1 MSEASAATVGSAPT
15 YDVGKQPK
23 KPRRVEV
30 TKNAAWR
37 VGVKTAMAKIA
48 GEEQTRGEF
57 EAATSASGQ
66 GASQFTG
73 MVDRTERRAGNQ
85 GSRGVPEWLRL
96 LKDLPGQTPNTL
108 SGTGRTGA

>member
-1 MSEASAATVGSAPT
+1 MNESWLA
-15 YDVGKQPK
+15 
-23 KPRRVEV
+23 
-30 TKNAAWR
+30 
-37 VGVKTAMAKIA
+37 GVKTAMVKVA

-66 GASQFTG
+66 GASQFSG

-108 SGTGRTGA
+108 PGTGRTGS